1 MGRVSERVCCCRRTA
16 GLSRGRAGP
25 FGDRP
30 PQMRQEASC
39 VRLSEAAELP
49 PDSLTSVTCAQCEQ
63 GVRCFTP
70 HSQSVCLAVWTETG
84 TGPPPRRSI
93 WALVVMLEVLLQGC
107 CCATISSTFPGAL
120 APTTSPLH
128 SLAKVAKSQPGS
140 QGRRKVGILLKCKY
154 SIEVFV
160 T

>member
-1 MGRVSERVCCCRRTA
+1 MDMWDACQGECA
-16 GLSRGRAGP
+16 AAEGQRARPGVLRGP

-30 PQMRQEASC
+30 TQTRQEASC
-39 VRLSEAAELP
+39 VRLLEAAELS

-84 TGPPPRRSI
+84 TGPAPGGSFWPLAVI
-93 WALVVMLEVLLQGC
+93 LELLLQGVG
-107 CCATISSTFPGAL
+107 CATISSTFPGVL
-120 APTTSPLH
+120 ASTASPLH

-140 QGRRKVGILLKCKY
+140 QGRRKVGVLLKFKY
-154 SIEVFV
+154 SI
-160 T
+160 